1 MWPGGGSRVGME
13 RGGGKIRDEVVV
25 EVTPC
30 AIL

>member
-13 RGGGKIRDEVVV
+13 RGGREIRDEVVV
-25 EVTPC
+25 EVTSC